1 MHPQARG
8 GASPRGVQSVPL
20 ISHGIEGH
28 DEDRR
33 AFRFSMLNDNQVVL
47 CQISDA
53 ALDELAGMKG
63 TESSERMVQFLALR
77 QKVEQTASRLFDER
91 PTLRGS
97 VVRIFSKHVAVKSN
111 VVGESELG
119 QSSK

>member
-8 GASPRGVQSVPL
+8 SASLRGVQSVPL

-33 AFRFSMLNDNQVVL
+33 AFRFSMLNDEQVVL

-53 ALDELAGMKG
+53 ALDTLAGTKG
-63 TESSERMVQFLALR
+63 TESSARVAQFLALR

-97 VVRIFSKHVAVKSN
+97 VVRIFSKHVAVS
-111 VVGESELG
+111 ESELG
-119 QSSK
+119 QSSE